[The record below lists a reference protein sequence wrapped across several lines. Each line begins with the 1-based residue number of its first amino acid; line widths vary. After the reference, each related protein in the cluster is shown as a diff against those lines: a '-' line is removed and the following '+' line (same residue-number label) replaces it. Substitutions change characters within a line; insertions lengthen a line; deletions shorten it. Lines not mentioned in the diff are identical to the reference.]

1 MNGYVKNIARDN
13 KLWIYS
19 NKFTGAVLEF
29 KHKPLDTYDSKD
41 IRETLHQTSAIE
53 QYLKETV
60 NYDKLRIYYNPD
72 EQCYDIK
79 HKDHRLNLQV
89 DDQELYKMPIFEW
102 DNIYGDINVII
113 DKDEDALF
121 LKIGPQIYDQL
132 LNLELSNKVN
142 INTNQKT
149 LEFWITKKEQPHI
162 LLDTIKVDTKRFL
175 EDGQATFDI
184 SNIQTYVNYN
194 EISVFT
200 QRIFSD
206 YKVFYKNQFSAI
218 LEHQHK
224 KYEIEVVEPEK
235 YADVAIWLDRIEHDH
250 KTNHYTSRYNIMS
263 SIKNFA
269 KYDILSDYIDFYAVD
284 KNNVHNVIQEVH
296 IPILEIKN
304 DRVFTFWVNTDRDV
318 LFLHNHHKVLIGIQ

>member
-1 MNGYVKNIARDN
+1 MNGYVKAVTRDN

-19 NKFTGAVLEF
+19 DKFTGAVVEF
-29 KHKPLDTYDSKD
+29 KHKPLDKYDSKNL
-41 IRETLHQTSAIE
+41 RETLHQTGDIE
-53 QYLKETV
+53 NYLKETV
-60 NYDKLRIYYNPD
+60 NYDKLRIFYNPD
-72 EQCYDIK
+72 EQRYDLK
-79 HKDHRLNLQV
+79 HKDNRLQIQV
-89 DDQELYKMPIFEW
+89 DDTELYQMPVFEW

-149 LEFWITKKEQPHI
+149 LEFWITKKDQPHI
-162 LLDTIKVDTKRFL
+162 LLDTIKVDTKRFI
-175 EDGQATFDI
+175 EEGQATFDI
-184 SNIQTYVNYN
+184 SKVQSYVNYN

-200 QRIFSD
+200 QRIFAD
-206 YKVFYKNQFSAI
+206 YKIFYKNQFSAI
-218 LEHQHK
+218 LDHQHT
-224 KYEIEVVEPEK
+224 KYDIEVVAQEK
-235 YADVAIWLDRIEHDH
+235 YADVAIWLDSVENDFR
-250 KTNHYTSRYNIMS
+250 TNTWSSRFNIMS

-269 KYDILSDYIDFYAVD
+269 KYDILSDYLDFYVVD
-284 KNNVHNVIQEVH
+284 KNNVHNMIQQVH

-318 LFLHNHHKVLIGIQ
+318 LFLHNHHKVLVGIQ